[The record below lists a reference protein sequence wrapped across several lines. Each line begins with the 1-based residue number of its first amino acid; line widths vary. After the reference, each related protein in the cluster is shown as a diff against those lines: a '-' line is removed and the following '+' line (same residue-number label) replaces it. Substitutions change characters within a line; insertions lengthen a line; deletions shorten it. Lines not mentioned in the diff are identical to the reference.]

1 MWRGGNREAGFQR
14 TRRRRFFSSE
24 QDLYTLD
31 KDVDDDDID
40 EDVDEDVNGDVEY
53 DDEEMMLHLLLPS
66 FTIQAGRRLG
76 NYLL

>member
-1 MWRGGNREAGFQR
+1 MWIGGNREAGFRR

-31 KDVDDDDID
+31 KDVDD
-40 EDVDEDVNGDVEY
+40 DVNGDVEY

>member
-1 MWRGGNREAGFQR
+1 MWRGGNREAGFRR

-31 KDVDDDDID
+31 KDVDD
-40 EDVDEDVNGDVEY
+40 DVNGDVEY